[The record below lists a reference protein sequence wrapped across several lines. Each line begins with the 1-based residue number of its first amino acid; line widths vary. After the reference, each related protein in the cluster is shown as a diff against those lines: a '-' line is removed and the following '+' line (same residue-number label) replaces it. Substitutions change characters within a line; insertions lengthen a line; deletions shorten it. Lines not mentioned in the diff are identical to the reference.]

1 MFVLQAVRL
10 YDSAVG
16 HTYKYKRDPKK
27 GSSRNNVYWRAVWKD
42 PAGQRQTKAGF
53 PTKAAAERFLEDVIA
68 DLNSGAYT
76 DPRKALTTF
85 ETLAERWFRT
95 LRDKSPNTIAGYRSL
110 LDVHVLPRWGTV
122 PLGGID
128 NLGLS
133 EWLAELPLSLSRR
146 RQAFRVVTAV
156 LRIAIRNGYIA
167 KNPGDGITL
176 PEPPKRE
183 RYLTPAE
190 VARLADA
197 LAPAYDALALVM
209 AFGGL
214 RWGEAVALRRRDVD
228 VERGRL
234 IVSRSLVENP
244 GGGFLFKGTKTD
256 RARTVALPP
265 GVVGRLVQHLSG
277 IPDDQETL
285 VFTSSEGRPL
295 RRSNFNRRYWQPAL
309 SRARLENVTPHDL
322 RHTSVAFLIAAGA
335 PALQVQTHAGHGSAR
350 VTLDRYGHLF
360 PDAFDTTRAL
370 LEKLYQEGA
379 AELEA

>member
-1 MFVLQAVRL
+1 MLK
-10 YDSAVG
+10 SAHFYNPTVS
-16 HTYKYKRDPKK
+16 HTYKYKKDPTK
-27 GSSRNNVYWRAVWKD
+27 SASRNNIAWRAVWKD

-53 PTKAAAERFLEDVIA
+53 PTKAAADWFLENVIA
-68 DLNSGAYT
+68 DLISGSYT
-76 DPRKALTTF
+76 DPKRALTTF
-85 ETLAERWFRT
+85 DRLAERWFRT
-95 LRDKSPNTIAGYRSL
+95 LRDKSPNTLAGYRSL
-110 LDVHVLPRWGTV
+110 LDVHVLPRWGAV
-122 PLGGID
+122 PVGDID
-128 NLGLS
+128 NLGLA

-146 RQAFRVVTAV
+146 RQAFRVITAV
-156 LRIAIRNGYIA
+156 LRVAMRNGYIA
-167 KNPGDGITL
+167 KNPSEGITL

-197 LAPAYDALALVM
+197 LAPDYDALVLVL

-214 RWGEAVALRRRDVD
+214 RWGEAASLRRRDVD
-228 VERGRL
+228 IARGRL
-234 IVSRSLVENP
+234 MVSRSLVEKP

-265 GVVGRLVQHLSG
+265 GVIDRLVRHLSE

-285 VFTSSEGRPL
+285 VFTSSQGRPL

-309 SRARLENVTPHDL
+309 SRAGLENVTPHDL

-335 PALQVQTHAGHGSAR
+335 PALQVQTHAGHGSSR

-370 LEKLYQEGA
+370 LEKLFQEGT
-379 AELEA
+379 AELEER